1 MSEQSSKCSNKVNN
15 DYCQNEPCTK
25 YSSCQT
31 CLADAFCGWCAEK
44 GVCREGEKMGPLTG
58 SCPAWEYGRCSK
70 DNRPGVGG
78 DVLPVTKEQEET
90 QAAQT
95 DSQATHAI
103 KQIEGVANKL
113 QLTPIRPSKIKRRS
127 TARASKG

>member
-1 MSEQSSKCSNKVNN
+1 
-15 DYCQNEPCTK
+15 
-25 YSSCQT
+25 
-31 CLADAFCGWCAEK
+31 
-44 GVCREGEKMGPLTG
+44 MGPLTG

-113 QLTPIRPSKIKRRS
+113 QVDTDKAVKDQEEIHGASVKGLNIIHALKDMISNWHKR
-127 TARASKG
+127 TDKETEIWQHARGVYRKKLAAIMKKGDIV